1 MKEWLNRPL
10 NVTYYPYIYADAM
23 YIKVREDN
31 KVVSKAVYIVVG
43 VNKQNKREII
53 GMEISHVES
62 KDAWLKVLKTSKA
75 EGYSHPN
82 YLFPMLMLD

>member
-62 KDAWLKVLKTSKA
+62 KDAWLKVFENLESRGLQSPKLLISDA
-75 EGYSHPN
+75 HAG
-82 YLFPMLMLD
+82 